1 MDRFAA
7 MLILLVFMVVTML
20 LVVKLFTIA
29 PILCSCLV
37 SLLYSLYLFMAYE
50 ESGGQT
56 HGQEFENRFWTIFAI
71 LLSTALLFAKD
82 SPMAFGL
89 WYSPSGGFICVFL
102 SGYAMHIWDRHQHRI
117 AISKQTALRLRRS
130 SHNSSMNTL
139 GNSLPSN
146 NNGTSAISSNS
157 NSNNQGNCLSPHN
170 HSSLLQ
176 LQNLGIPVSAQLDKI
191 NSCLMEIDQLLIP
204 STINNFINN
213 RFVLSKE
220 REIIRVF
227 EECDARALNYLISHV
242 KLGLL
247 FYKIKDHNYFNGKN
261 RTELINLLAIE
272 RLPILT
278 VISRVILLHSI
289 QLLQI
294 RANPRAEDWVRNILL
309 TTHQDELSELKTLT
323 DAKGD
328 YFCMNQLIYND
339 IRSISVRQDI
349 LNHIRR
355 EAAIQQTH
363 MQMGTRTRFN
373 SYHHNKYFSVP
384 SSRFAV
390 FHQHGSSHYQPQQLA
405 WRKILSDVDDTLC
418 CSGGMY
424 PAGID
429 KRYPKKTVYP
439 GVLAFYRELD
449 LGPNDLEE
457 WPEGRIGNLVFLSAR
472 PHVYKDMSE
481 KRNFAKFELL
491 RANSSDGR
499 KGMHTMPSLLP
510 GDLSSGGQY
519 LFTDDFEPLAQKKF
533 ENFRQYVSIY
543 PEYQHIF
550 VCDNGQGDVRAGE
563 LMFDNF
569 PYEFNA
575 TIYVH
580 IVQDIDQTYGY
591 NPTRWHQKE
600 FKPCF
605 FRTYPEAAL
614 HAACKQ
620 KPPLI
625 SVRGVKRICQDAI
638 RDFMHIKNWTND
650 ITKSLRRQ
658 ELNQGI
664 WLCNDFL
671 IWNLEEP
678 LKLIKADQRYDIGQK
693 VRTPYGIGIILGFEP
708 YFDLYDV
715 ELDWRPLDIQLKD
728 HLKEVQ
734 KASIKPRMKSSS
746 SSTNISSHANATV
759 PSGASNS
766 NKKPLATVVETTED
780 EDNIPTT
787 RSLATSI
794 NTDDATI
801 NTLDNDSVIHP
812 YEQLDEQQHVPRNNN
827 MNIFKGSSS
836 NKTQEIGEPSSE
848 RSERGID
855 SYGPVNLSS
864 TSNPTSTPGLHA
876 SDFVVTPHQLTS
888 RDISNRN
895 AVRAKIAGRCISK
908 YSPPVLPKFDSKSHR
923 GSLFPFLTKMS
934 DGGKKSTFKAGD
946 KWNTPYG
953 PAKIIEYREKNGIVV
968 VEMIGWK
975 AKGYMKQDT
984 LKRIPSS
991 HHSLFGNLL
1000 RQLSSGMDVEKKT
1013 PTFDYPYGEG
1023 TSIQTPFG
1031 KGTIIRALPSP
1042 ALKNPTTVTR
1052 HGTVAISL
1060 QSWTLAN
1067 GKHPIL
1073 YSTAETTKLWK
1084 ESKATDLK
1092 SILSTIGT
1100 TLVTTSRSL
1109 LLEPFL
1115 IPKYPPTEVIPKIL
1129 FKQYYKDAAAVMTPY
1144 GEGRVIRFRE
1154 SDGYYEIS
1162 LTRWKLNKGSNAKVY
1177 LREDDISHHIAKGC
1191 LEGYPVL
1198 TSLGLTGRLASVDPK
1213 TGVHLV
1219 TIPSIGI
1226 VCYLQPSAVIR
1237 PLKAAVN
1244 EDILSPYGN
1253 GKVIRYN
1260 PSQDVYTI
1268 QLSWAS
1274 TLHAKGDTFDRVID
1288 YDIPDE
1294 EARFGVNWLLSF
1306 FFRSSDSST
1315 LTRSR
1320 SNSIVSAS
1328 HSHSN
1333 RSGA

>member
-1 MDRFAA
+1 
-7 MLILLVFMVVTML
+7 
-20 LVVKLFTIA
+20 
-29 PILCSCLV
+29 
-37 SLLYSLYLFMAYE
+37 MAYE

-82 SPMAFGL
+82 SPIAFGL
-89 WYSPSGGFICVFL
+89 WYSPFIGFICIIL
-102 SGYAMHIWDRHQHRI
+102 SGYGMHLWDRHQHRI
-117 AISKQTALRLRRS
+117 AISKQTALRGLRRS
-130 SHNSSMNTL
+130 SHTGLNTL
-139 GNSLPSN
+139 NGNQN
-146 NNGTSAISSNS
+146 NNGTNTS
-157 NSNNQGNCLSPHN
+157 NSNNNAGNQGNGGIISKR

-176 LQNLGIPVSAQLDKI
+176 LQNLGIPVSDQLDKI
-191 NSCLMEIDQLLIP
+191 NSCLTEIDQLLIP

-220 REIIRVF
+220 REIIQIF

-247 FYKIKDHNYFNGKN
+247 FYKIKDHNFFNGKN
-261 RTELINLLAIE
+261 RTELINLLAVE

-294 RANPRAEDWVRNILL
+294 RANPRAEDWVRNIFLS
-309 TTHQDELSELKTLT
+309 THQDELSELKTLT

-363 MQMGTRTRFN
+363 IQMGTRTRFN
-373 SYHHNKYFSVP
+373 TYDHNKNHSS
-384 SSRFAV
+384 SSRFSI
-390 FHQHGSSHYQPQQLA
+390 FHNGSHYQQLA

-418 CSGGMY
+418 SSGGMY

-429 KRYPKKTVYP
+429 KRYPKKAVYP

-449 LGPNDLEE
+449 LGSNGLDE
-457 WPEGRIGNLVFLSAR
+457 WQEDRIGNLVFLSAR

-510 GDLSSGGQY
+510 GDMSSGGKY
-519 LFTDDFEPLAQKKF
+519 IFTDDFEPLAQKKF
-533 ENFRQYVSIY
+533 DNFRQYVSIY

-563 LMFDNF
+563 LMFDHF

-580 IVQDIDQTYGY
+580 VVQEVDKTYGY
-591 NPTRWHQKE
+591 NPQRWNQKE

-614 HAACKQ
+614 NAAFKQ

-625 SVRGVKRICQDAI
+625 SVKGVQRICEDAV
-638 RDFMHIKNWTND
+638 RDFMYVKNWTND
-650 ITKSLRRQ
+650 SMKSLRRQ

-678 LKLIKADQRYDIGQK
+678 VELIKAEQRWNNGQK
-693 VRTPYGIGIILGFEP
+693 VRTPYGIGLVVGFDEF
-708 YFDLYDV
+708 FDLYDI
-715 ELDWRPLDIQLKD
+715 ELDWRQLDIQLQD

-734 KASIKPRMKSSS
+734 NASIKPRTKSSS
-746 SSTNISSHANATV
+746 SSHASTTVATGSSSSSINPPRAARAAV
-759 PSGASNS
+759 L
-766 NKKPLATVVETTED
+766 PLATVVETTED
-780 EDNIPTT
+780 EDNIIIPTT
-787 RSLATSI
+787 RSIATSI

-801 NTLDNDSVIHP
+801 NTIDNDSVSHP
-812 YEQLDEQQHVPRNNN
+812 DEQSDDQQLLLNNRLN
-827 MNIFKGSSS
+827 NRALS
-836 NKTQEIGEPSSE
+836 NTTQEIGEPSSE
-848 RSERGID
+848 RSGMGLD
-855 SYGPVNLSS
+855 ANVPVSIVSTS
-864 TSNPTSTPGLHA
+864 TSNHSIASESFA
-876 SDFVVTPHQLTS
+876 SDFLVPAIQSSTRDVSTRSVVK
-888 RDISNRN
+888 
-895 AVRAKIAGRCISK
+895 AKVAGRFISK
-908 YSPPVLPKFDSKSHR
+908 YTPPTLPKLDSKSNR
-923 GSLFPFLTKMS
+923 GSLFPFLS
-934 DGGKKSTFKAGD
+934 KKSDIKKSIFNAGD
-946 KWNTPYG
+946 KWNTPFG

-975 AKGYMKQDT
+975 AKGYLKQDT
-984 LKRIPSS
+984 LKRMPNS
-991 HHSLFGNLL
+991 HQSLFGTLL
-1000 RQLSSGMDVEKKT
+1000 RQLSSGVEVEKKRLEVEKK
-1013 PTFDYPYGEG
+1013 PPIFDYPYSEG

-1031 KGTIIRALPSP
+1031 KGSILRALPSP
-1042 ALKNPTTVTR
+1042 ASKISMGTRPT
-1052 HGTVAISL
+1052 TVAISL
-1060 QSWTLAN
+1060 KSWTLAN

-1073 YSTAETTKLWK
+1073 YSTAETTKHWK
-1084 ESKATDLK
+1084 ESKSTDLK

-1115 IPKYPPTEVIPKIL
+1115 IVKHPLPSEVIPKIL

-1144 GEGRVIRFRE
+1144 GEGRVSKFRE
-1154 SDGYYEIS
+1154 VDGFYEIS
-1162 LTRWKLNKGSNAKVY
+1162 LTRWKLTKGSNAKVY
-1177 LREDDISHHIAKGC
+1177 LREDEISHHIAKGC

-1198 TSLGLTGRLASVDPK
+1198 TSLGLTGRLVSVDPK

-1219 TIPSIGI
+1219 TIPSAGM
-1226 VCYLQPSAVIR
+1226 VCYLQPSSVLR

-1244 EDILSPYGN
+1244 DDILSPYGN

-1260 PSQDVYTI
+1260 PSQDLYTI
-1268 QLSWAS
+1268 VLSWGS
-1274 TLHAKGDTFDRVID
+1274 TLHAKGDTFDRVFD
-1288 YDIPDE
+1288 CNIPDE
-1294 EARFGVNWLLSF
+1294 EARFGVDWLLSF
-1306 FFRSSDSST
+1306 FYRSSDSST

-1320 SNSIVSAS
+1320 SNSLVSAS
-1328 HSHSN
+1328 QSQSN
-1333 RSGA
+1333 RSGT